1 MKPAF
6 CKIHW
11 VSLIIA
17 ALMFVACTDARRER
31 EDTIGKSLKKSFQ
44 VSPGGRLTLE
54 SDLGSIEVQTV
65 NSNALE
71 VEVTRKVYTLNREK
85 AEEILKDFEVEF
97 TQRGDDVHIRG
108 ELKRPRSSFGGWRRQ
123 RLRVH
128 YLISVPTK
136 YNLDLKTSGGSISVD
151 DLEGE
156 VRSKTSGGSLRFGR
170 IQGPVWGRTSGGSV
184 KLDACLDMADVKTSG
199 GSIII
204 GEVEGDVVAH
214 TSGGSIR
221 IDRAKGSVAATT
233 SGGSITVEEVMGE
246 IEARTSGGSVTA
258 RITHQPQ
265 KNCRLRTSGGNVVV
279 YLADNIAVDV
289 DAETSGGY
297 IKTDLP
303 ITVQGRVSKTRVQ
316 GKIDGG
322 GPELLLRTSGGNIHL
337 RKM

>member
-1 MKPAF
+1 MKSVF
-6 CKIHW
+6 CKIQW
-11 VSLIIA
+11 VSVFIA
-17 ALMFVACTDARRER
+17 TLVFIGCEDVHLES
-31 EDTIGKSLKKSFQ
+31 EDTIKKSFQ
-44 VSPGGRLTLE
+44 VGPGGRLTLE
-54 SDLGSIEVQTV
+54 TDRGSIEVRAV
-65 NSNALE
+65 DSNTLE
-71 VEVTRKVYTLNREK
+71 VEVNRKVYALDREK
-85 AEEILKDFEVEF
+85 AAEILKDFDIEF
-97 TQRGDDVHIRG
+97 TQRGNDLHIRG
-108 ELKRPRSSFGGWRRQ
+108 EFKRPRPSFWGWRRQ
-123 RLRVH
+123 RLRLH
-128 YLISVPTK
+128 YLVSVPKK
-136 YNLDLKTSGGSISVD
+136 YNVDLKTAGGSISVD

-199 GSIII
+199 GSITI
-204 GEVEGDVVAH
+204 GEVGGDVVAH

-221 IDRAKGSVAATT
+221 IDRAKRSVVATT

-258 RITHQPQ
+258 RITRQPQ
-265 KNCRLRTSGGNVVV
+265 KNCCLKTSGGNVVV
-279 YLADNIAVDV
+279 YLADDIAVDV
-289 DAETSGGY
+289 DAETSGGH

-322 GPELLLRTSGGNIHL
+322 GPELFLRTSGGNIHL